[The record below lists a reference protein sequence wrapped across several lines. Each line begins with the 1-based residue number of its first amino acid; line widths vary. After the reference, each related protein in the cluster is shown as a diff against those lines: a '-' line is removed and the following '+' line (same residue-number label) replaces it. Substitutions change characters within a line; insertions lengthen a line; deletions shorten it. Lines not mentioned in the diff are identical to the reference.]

1 MLQSKKLSSG
11 RLSNSKGNNEKED
24 LKNKEIVETIIVIV
38 WVVNKNNSSSIVNLS
53 NMFKDT
59 NNKMK
64 ITTTITISN
73 EIVTH

>member
-1 MLQSKKLSSG
+1 M
-11 RLSNSKGNNEKED
+11 
-24 LKNKEIVETIIVIV
+24 NKEILVETIIVII
-38 WVVNKNNSSSIVNLS
+38 WVANRNNSSSSIVNLS